1 MNQSEKLDNDFHNLQ
16 ISKPPSALH
25 FLLYYLEEVA
35 FRRTRFAFSILIVCW
50 FGSTMVFSQSDSII
64 FHNGNFL
71 VGDIK
76 SMNRNVLKMKTTF
89 SDSDFAIEW
98 NGVKEIFTQS
108 YFLITLSNGN
118 RYNGTIQSSGT
129 NQLSIVTDD
138 GQAIPIHFDEIVFM
152 EDVNKGFWSQIYA
165 SIDFGFDLT
174 KANSFKQYSMRS
186 NLGYMARR
194 WQLDA
199 NYNALNTYQDNV
211 DDIQRDEGGVT
222 FKFFLPK
229 DWYPLISL
237 GLLSNT
243 EQNLNLRSTGKL
255 GMGKFLIHT
264 NKTHLGLMVGVN
276 FNVENYNLGSTPDRE
291 SWEGFFGSE
300 LYMFNIGDFNLLTQF
315 VVYPSFTE
323 SRRWRSDFRVD
334 GKYDLPLD
342 FYVKLGLTLNYD
354 NRPANDAPQSDYV
367 FRTGFG
373 WEW

>member
-1 MNQSEKLDNDFHNLQ
+1 
-16 ISKPPSALH
+16 
-25 FLLYYLEEVA
+25 
-35 FRRTRFAFSILIVCW
+35 
-50 FGSTMVFSQSDSII
+50 
-64 FHNGNFL
+64 
-71 VGDIK
+71 
-76 SMNRNVLKMKTTF
+76 MKTTF

-291 SWEGFFGSE
+291 SWEGFLGSE
-300 LYMFNIGDFNLLTQF
+300 LNMFNIGDFNLLTQF

-342 FYVKLGLTLNYD
+342 FYVKFGLTLNYD